1 MKTMNLQKVVILI
14 LLCFLSQLKA
24 EEKGYYQNLT
34 KALQNPMDVRTLD
47 LSKNQLTTLPKEIR
61 KLEKLYLKNNQFTT
75 FPKKIGKLQKLN
87 TLNLDDIPALKSQEK
102 KIQKLLPKA
111 SIYFIEITKE

>member
-1 MKTMNLQKVVILI
+1 M
-14 LLCFLSQLKA
+14 
-24 EEKGYYQNLT
+24 
-34 KALQNPMDVRTLD
+34 D
-47 LSKNQLTTLPKEIR
+47 LSNNQLTTLPNEIEFLKRLQELYLRNNQLTTLPKE
-61 KLEKLYLKNNQFTT
+61 
-75 FPKKIGKLQKLN
+75 IGKLQKLN

>member
-1 MKTMNLQKVVILI
+1 MKRLQELY
-14 LLCFLSQLKA
+14 LR
-24 EEKGYYQNLT
+24 N
-34 KALQNPMDVRTLD
+34 
-47 LSKNQLTTLPKEIR
+47 NQLTTLPKE
-61 KLEKLYLKNNQFTT
+61 
-75 FPKKIGKLQKLN
+75 IGKLQKLN

>member
-1 MKTMNLQKVVILI
+1 MNLQKVVILI

-24 EEKGYYQNLT
+24 EEKGHYHNLN

-61 KLEKLYLKNNQFTT
+61 KL
-75 FPKKIGKLQKLN
+75 QKLN

-102 KIQKLLPKA
+102 RFRNYFPKQVFTL
-111 SIYFIEITKE
+111 SK